1 MGKKFMKVF
10 IVVIV
15 SLFIIIG
22 LSIKVNANIINEE
35 EQVQNLLDIKEKQP
49 TPKEDYERKYST
61 EKNGRIA
68 YIMHEIIVYNIIIV
82 LITLIT
88 SIISLTLNCVRKNVG
103 KAIFSGI
110 AIVIPSIDNFF
121 MCISTICYERRCNQH
136 SYIFYGIFIRNNCGN
151 FSNNILFFEKNNKR
165 INIY

>member
-49 TPKEDYERKYST
+49 TPKEDYERK
-61 EKNGRIA
+61 
-68 YIMHEIIVYNIIIV
+68 
-82 LITLIT
+82 
-88 SIISLTLNCVRKNVG
+88 
-103 KAIFSGI
+103 
-110 AIVIPSIDNFF
+110 
-121 MCISTICYERRCNQH
+121 
-136 SYIFYGIFIRNNCGN
+136 
-151 FSNNILFFEKNNKR
+151 
-165 INIY
+165 

>member
-1 MGKKFMKVF
+1 MGKKFIKVF

-35 EQVQNLLDIKEKQP
+35 EQVQNLLDIKEKQL

-68 YIMHEIIVYNIIIV
+68 YIMHEIIVYNIITV

-88 SIISLTLNCVRKNVG
+88 SIISLTLNCIRKNVG

-110 AIVIPSIDNFF
+110 AICASALYAMNEGVINIVIFF
-121 MCISTICYERRCNQH
+121 MAFLLEIIVEILAIIFCFSKKTIKE
-136 SYIFYGIFIRNNCGN
+136 
-151 FSNNILFFEKNNKR
+151 
-165 INIY
+165 

>member
-1 MGKKFMKVF
+1 MGKRFMKVF

-35 EQVQNLLDIKEKQP
+35 EQVQNLLDIKEEKQP

-68 YIMHEIIVYNIIIV
+68 YIMHEIIVYNIITV

-88 SIISLTLNCVRKNVG
+88 SIISLTLNCIRKNVG

-110 AIVIPSIDNFF
+110 AIVIPSIAYIIFLCASALYAMNEGVINIVIFF
-121 MCISTICYERRCNQH
+121 MAFLLEIIVEILAIIFCFSKKTIKE
-136 SYIFYGIFIRNNCGN
+136 
-151 FSNNILFFEKNNKR
+151 
-165 INIY
+165 

>member
-103 KAIFSGI
+103 KAIFSLCVSALYAMNEGVI
-110 AIVIPSIDNFF
+110 NIVIFF
-121 MCISTICYERRCNQH
+121 MAFLLEIIVEILAIIFCFSKKTIKE
-136 SYIFYGIFIRNNCGN
+136 
-151 FSNNILFFEKNNKR
+151 
-165 INIY
+165 

>member
-61 EKNGRIA
+61 EKSAGFVNGILAA
-68 YIMHEIIVYNIIIV
+68 YLAGE
-82 LITLIT
+82 T
-88 SIISLTLNCVRKNVG
+88 K
-103 KAIFSGI
+103 
-110 AIVIPSIDNFF
+110 
-121 MCISTICYERRCNQH
+121 
-136 SYIFYGIFIRNNCGN
+136 
-151 FSNNILFFEKNNKR
+151 
-165 INIY
+165 